1 MSATARTSIYVG
13 YDDETEEIAAKQ
25 LIISL
30 MARAEIKGY
39 TMYSAQG
46 FWKGEEEK
54 AIIVEVIGDSAELD
68 FGLAEVAH
76 GLRHNEWLT
85 QESVYMVTELVD
97 LVVF

>member
-13 YDDETEEIAAKQ
+13 YDDEDEERTAKAV
-25 LIISL
+25 IISL
-30 MARAEIKGY
+30 MSRAEIKGY

-46 FWKGEEEK
+46 FWEGQEEK
-54 AIIVEVIGDSAELD
+54 AIIIEVIGDNADLD

-76 GLRHNEWLT
+76 SLRHNELLM
-85 QESVYMVTELVD
+85 QDSVYVVTELVD